1 MPVGVQG
8 SAIVWWLMLTQA
20 LALSAAP
27 LMVFAGGLI
36 GKQLH
41 TDPGFATLPIALMIV
56 GTAITALPASRLAQ
70 RLGRR
75 RLFLLAAGMGG
86 ISSLVAGFTIAVGS
100 FWGFSLSALTLGG
113 VIAVM
118 QQSRFVAMDS
128 VTADKKPV
136 AAARLL
142 LGGLVSA
149 FLGPELTS
157 LSALWPDYGFASAFW
172 GLAVLFIA
180 VLAVFYWVLPPLH
193 LPQRQANNIGRP
205 IAEIFSQPVL
215 WLAVAAGVGGYG
227 LMAFIMTA
235 TPLSM
240 TTLDNHS
247 VMEAKWVIQSHIA
260 AMFLP
265 SLISGQLVRY
275 LGYHR
280 MILLGVIVYAGTLLV
295 SGFDQTLVHYWVGLI
310 LLGLGWNLMFVA
322 GTALLPLTYRAE
334 EASRVQGVNDMLVFT
349 AQALGALASGTV
361 LMYLGWQG
369 LLFSTIPALLLLLT
383 LLIKVPANKLQQ
395 G

>member
-8 SAIVWWLMLTQA
+8 PAIVWWLMLTQA
-20 LALSAAP
+20 LALSTAP

-41 TDPGFATLPIALMIV
+41 PGPGFATLPVALMIV
-56 GTAITALPASRLAQ
+56 GTATSALPAARLAQ
-70 RLGRR
+70 RWGRR
-75 RLFLLAAGMGG
+75 KLFLLATAIGG
-86 ISSLVAGFTIAVGS
+86 VSSLIAGFMISAGS
-100 FWGFSLSALTLGG
+100 FWGFSLSALAFGG
-113 VIAVM
+113 VIAVI

-128 VTADKKPV
+128 VTAEQKPV

-142 LGGLVSA
+142 LGGLISA

-157 LSALWPDYGFASAFW
+157 LSVLWPEYGFASAFW
-172 GLAVLFIA
+172 GLAALFVI
-180 VLAVFYWVLPPLH
+180 VMLVFYWVLPPLH
-193 LPQRQANNIGRP
+193 LPQQQANSSGRP
-205 IAEIFSQPVL
+205 LTQIFSQPVL

-240 TTLDNHS
+240 TTLDGHS
-247 VMEAKWVIQSHIA
+247 VTEAKWVIQSHIA

-280 MILLGVIVYAGTLLV
+280 MILAGVIIYAATLLV
-295 SGFDQTLVHYWVGLI
+295 SGFDQTLVHYWLGLI

-349 AQALGALASGTV
+349 AQAFGALASGAV
-361 LMYLGWQG
+361 LLYLGWQG
-369 LLFSTIPALLLLLT
+369 LLLSTIPALFMLLV
-383 LLIKVPANKLQQ
+383 LLIKVPAHHLKQS
-395 G
+395 